1 MYKTFEEWY
10 ENECNNTISES
21 PDLDEEVVIEK
32 SKFLDENGVDIRTKK
47 SKDKTI
53 DERIKTSRSLKIKYN
68 KWNQVDFIEDTS
80 QEKISIDKNYTQQS
94 YSYDDIEFEN
104 KFHDII
110 KNSKYKA
117 ILLNEDC
124 ERVVIN
130 YQVINDILIYTFGK
144 MKNEYS
150 LSRIFVMVCEY
161 CGINI
166 QPMWKRLSSYMQKQ
180 ILEELCEYSSLP
192 NSELNES
199 ATLSGCF

>member
-21 PDLDEEVVIEK
+21 PDLDEEVVIER

-104 KFHDII
+104 KFHEII

-161 CGINI
+161 CGINL
-166 QPMWKRLSSYMQKQ
+166 QPMWKRLSSYIQKQ

-192 NSELNES
+192 NSELNNNDNNK
-199 ATLSGCF
+199 LF

>member
-1 MYKTFEEWY
+1 MYETFEDWY
-10 ENECNNTISES
+10 ENECNQNVSEK
-21 PDLDEEVVIEK
+21 PDLDEEVVIER

-68 KWNQVDFIEDTS
+68 KWNQVDFTEDTS

-104 KFHDII
+104 KFHEII

-150 LSRIFVMVCEY
+150 LSKIFVMVCEY
-161 CGINI
+161 CGINL
-166 QPMWKRLSSYMQKQ
+166 QPMWKRLSSYIQKQ
-180 ILEELCEYSSLP
+180 ILEERCEYSSLP
-192 NSELNES
+192 NSELNNNDNNK
-199 ATLSGCF
+199 LF

>member
-1 MYKTFEEWY
+1 MYETFEDWY
-10 ENECNNTISES
+10 ENECNQNVSEK
-21 PDLDEEVVIEK
+21 PDLDEEVVIER

-68 KWNQVDFIEDTS
+68 KWNQVDFTEDIP
-80 QEKISIDKNYTQQS
+80 QEKISIDKNYTQQT
-94 YSYDDIEFEN
+94 YSYDDIEFEK
-104 KFHDII
+104 KFHEII

-117 ILLNEDC
+117 ILLDEDC

-144 MKNEYS
+144 MKKEYT

-161 CGINI
+161 CGINL
-166 QPMWKRLSSYMQKQ
+166 QTMWKRLSSYMQKQ

-192 NSELNES
+192 KLELNNDNNK
-199 ATLSGCF
+199 LF

>member
-1 MYKTFEEWY
+1 MYETFEDWY
-10 ENECNNTISES
+10 ENECNQNISEK
-21 PDLDEEVVIEK
+21 PDLDEEVVIERN
-32 SKFLDENGVDIRTKK
+32 KFLDENGVDIRTKK

-68 KWNQVDFIEDTS
+68 KWNQVDFTEDIP
-80 QEKISIDKNYTQQS
+80 QEKISIDKNYTQQT
-94 YSYDDIEFEN
+94 YSYDDIEFEK
-104 KFHDII
+104 KFHEII

-117 ILLNEDC
+117 ILLDEDC

-144 MKNEYS
+144 MKKEYT

-161 CGINI
+161 CGINL
-166 QPMWKRLSSYMQKQ
+166 QTMWKRLSSYMQKQ

-192 NSELNES
+192 KLELNNDNNK
-199 ATLSGCF
+199 LF

>member
-1 MYKTFEEWY
+1 MYETFEDWY
-10 ENECNNTISES
+10 ENECNQNVSEK
-21 PDLDEEVVIEK
+21 PDLDEEVVIER

-68 KWNQVDFIEDTS
+68 KWNQVDFTEDTS

-104 KFHDII
+104 KFHKII

-150 LSRIFVMVCEY
+150 LSKIFVMVCEY
-161 CGINI
+161 CGINL
-166 QPMWKRLSSYMQKQ
+166 QPMWKRLSSYIQKQ

-192 NSELNES
+192 NSELNNNDNNK
-199 ATLSGCF
+199 LF

>member
-192 NSELNES
+192 NSELNNNDNNK
-199 ATLSGCF
+199 LF

>member
-21 PDLDEEVVIEK
+21 PDLDEEVVIER

-68 KWNQVDFIEDTS
+68 KWNQVDFTEDTS

-104 KFHDII
+104 KFHEII

-192 NSELNES
+192 NLELNNNDNNK
-199 ATLSGCF
+199 LF

>member
-1 MYKTFEEWY
+1 MYETFEDWY
-10 ENECNNTISES
+10 ENECNQNVSEK
-21 PDLDEEVVIEK
+21 PDLDEEVVIERN
-32 SKFLDENGVDIRTKK
+32 KFLDENGVDIRTKK
-47 SKDKTI
+47 SKDKTV

-68 KWNQVDFIEDTS
+68 KWNQVDFTEDTS

-94 YSYDDIEFEN
+94 YSYDDIEFEK
-104 KFHDII
+104 KFHEII

-117 ILLNEDC
+117 ILLDEDC

-144 MKNEYS
+144 MKKEYT

-161 CGINI
+161 CGINL
-166 QPMWKRLSSYMQKQ
+166 QTMWKRLSSYMQKQ

-192 NSELNES
+192 NLELNNDNNK
-199 ATLSGCF
+199 LF

>member
-1 MYKTFEEWY
+1 MYETFEDWY
-10 ENECNNTISES
+10 ENECNQNISEK
-21 PDLDEEVVIEK
+21 PDLDEEVVIERN
-32 SKFLDENGVDIRTKK
+32 KFLDENGVDIRTKK
-47 SKDKTI
+47 SKDKTV

-68 KWNQVDFIEDTS
+68 KWNQVDFTEDTS

-94 YSYDDIEFEN
+94 YSYDDIEFEK
-104 KFHDII
+104 KFHEII

-117 ILLNEDC
+117 ILLDEDC

-144 MKNEYS
+144 MKKEYT

-161 CGINI
+161 CGINL
-166 QPMWKRLSSYMQKQ
+166 QTMWKRLSSYMQKQ

-192 NSELNES
+192 KLELNNDNNK
-199 ATLSGCF
+199 LF

>member
-1 MYKTFEEWY
+1 MYKTFQEWY

-21 PDLDEEVVIEK
+21 PDLDEEVVIER

-68 KWNQVDFIEDTS
+68 KWNQVDFTEDTS

-104 KFHDII
+104 KFHEII

-192 NSELNES
+192 NLELNNNDNNK
-199 ATLSGCF
+199 LF

>member
-21 PDLDEEVVIEK
+21 PDLDEEVVIER

-68 KWNQVDFIEDTS
+68 KWNQVDFTEDTS

-104 KFHDII
+104 KFHEII

-180 ILEELCEYSSLP
+180 ILEELCEYSFLP
-192 NSELNES
+192 NLELNNNDNNK
-199 ATLSGCF
+199 LF